1 MHPILL
7 VALIMVAQ
15 VSPTVT
21 VSTNKG
27 WYSPG
32 EQVIVRVSTT
42 GFTSSERLWLYVD
55 KPDGRNL
62 NFTELPACGGTI
74 VVTLPQDA
82 PDGPYTVTVTWDHRY
97 VETGFVVE
105 SQPVP
110 EFPFAF
116 LVLILALA
124 VASTAV
130 SRRKASV
137 SAETVAFDPRAHML
151 CRGVRRRR
159 CASLEQAS
167 ESRGGL
173 Q

>member
-1 MHPILL
+1 MHPVLL

-15 VSPTVT
+15 VGPTVT
-21 VSTNKG
+21 VSTDRG

-32 EQVIVRVSTT
+32 EQVTIRVSST
-42 GFTSSERLWLYVD
+42 GFDSSERLWLYVD
-55 KPDGRNL
+55 KPDGHSL
-62 NFTELPACGGTI
+62 YFTELPASGDTI
-74 VVTLPQDA
+74 IVTLPQDV
-82 PDGPYTVTVTWDHRY
+82 PDGTYTVTVTWDHRY

-110 EFPFAF
+110 EFPFTF

-130 SRRKASV
+130 SRRKASTG
-137 SAETVAFDPRAHML
+137 AETIALDSRADML
-151 CRGVRRRR
+151 CRSVRRCRR
-159 CASLEQAS
+159 ASLEQTS
-167 ESRGGL
+167 ESHGSL

>member
-7 VALIMVAQ
+7 VALIVVAQ

-21 VSTNKG
+21 VSTDRG

-42 GFTSSERLWLYVD
+42 DFASTERFWLSID
-55 KPDGRNL
+55 KPDGHNL
-62 NFTELPACGGTI
+62 YFTELPVCGDTI
-74 VVTLPQDA
+74 AVTLPKDA
-82 PDGPYTVTVTWDHRY
+82 PDGTYTVTVTWDHRY
-97 VETGFVVE
+97 VETGFIVE

-110 EFPFAF
+110 EFPFSF

-130 SRRKASV
+130 SRRKASA
-137 SAETVAFDPRAHML
+137 SAETVAFDPRAHVL
-151 CRGVRRRR
+151 CRSVRWCR
-159 CASLEQAS
+159 CASPEQAS
-167 ESRGGL
+167 ESHGSL

>member
-1 MHPILL
+1 MHPFLL
-7 VALIMVAQ
+7 VALIVVTQ
-15 VSPTVT
+15 VSPSVT
-21 VSTNKG
+21 VGTDRG

-42 GFTSSERLWLYVD
+42 GFISSERLWLYVD
-55 KPDGRNL
+55 KPDGYNL
-62 NFTELPACGGTI
+62 YFTELPACGDTI

-82 PDGPYTVTVTWDHRY
+82 PDGTYTVTVTWDHRY
-97 VETGFVVE
+97 VETGFIVE

-110 EFPFAF
+110 EFPFSF

-137 SAETVAFDPRAHML
+137 SAQTVAFDPRAQVL
-151 CRGVRRRR
+151 CRSVWRCR

-167 ESRGGL
+167 KFH
-173 Q
+173 